1 MKEFRKRLWFE
12 VALCASF
19 FNFIHSS
26 VAYSIDP
33 IDDSIDMIADAS
45 EQVSEIAQKAYT
57 INFNNVSIIEFIRFV
72 SKITNLNFV
81 FEEADLQFT
90 VTVVSE
96 EPVSAKNVMS
106 ALAQVL
112 RVHDMMLLEQ
122 ENNVLIIKSTTV
134 NQIPTIISGDIPDS
148 QAGNAALVTQ
158 VFRIKNANLNS
169 VASIIRPL
177 TSKGAL
183 IEVSNE
189 TRQLIVTDITTNV
202 EKIGSL
208 LASLDAP
215 HTPLDIESYVVKNI
229 APPELI
235 ILTQQILNPFAEGNP
250 LIFVPQPETNSIFIV
265 STPYLIERA
274 ITVMEDLDI
283 PPTAAVVGQ
292 KAGPGKNVFIYK
304 ATNRSPDDLFTAL
317 QQVNDELKQAPG
329 PNTPL
334 ESAIDNAQ
342 VIKDTNSIMFI
353 ADPDTVTSLKDVLT
367 SLDTPITGGKGG
379 FYIYKIQNANEE
391 QIEESLNQMVAQ
403 LKSSPSPDLDLIN
416 AIDSLRWI
424 KETNS
429 LVFTGTP
436 TAIDHLKTILPT
448 FDVSPTHAKTS
459 LAGSK
464 SNFLI
469 YNPQYRT
476 GDELEDSVREVE
488 KNLKDS
494 NLANP
499 PFLATLESMKWVP
512 STNSLIFTG
521 DPQSLER
528 VQAILATMD
537 VPGSQVT
544 TVALIYKPQ
553 YASYTQIQSALGRM
567 VPDLTSSNS
576 TSDQNLAKAIQ
587 ALEWNKDT
595 QSFMVS
601 ADPATAARLKEL
613 LISLD
618 NPQEL
623 TGKTAQGFFL
633 YKLQN
638 AKGDA
643 VIQELGDIKDQIPQT
658 SLQNQNVISAIESI
672 KWVKS
677 TNSLMITGTSDA
689 IDQVKL
695 LVAEFDIPS
704 GGPGVSTKSS
714 FLIYKPHSMSAQE
727 MQDSVSTTTKDLE
740 DAGLIDPD
748 LFASLSSIKY
758 VPATES
764 LIFTGTPETLAKVKQ
779 MLENIDGGAG
789 EGAIQKLGKFN
800 FLVYKLQYVTADQM
814 MSSLKNFA
822 QQLQNS
828 NIDDKQLAK
837 TITDMRYIRETNS
850 ILFIGPPQ
858 TLERINAIAQKFDNP
873 SLVQAPAPERPA
885 ATYIV
890 YNPKYLKGDEL
901 IGIMCE
907 FETNLQ
913 NSGVSDPGLFDAIN
927 NLKWIDK
934 TSSLLISGDQA
945 SVDRVQELLVKFDIP
960 KKETGASIE
969 SIENTSF
976 LVYKLQYHQG
986 SDIRDALK
994 QVGHSLS
1001 SKSSTPNQPANP
1013 NQTALMEAI
1022 NSLQWIQ
1029 VTNSLLGTG
1038 QQDVLVKLK
1047 DLIQNL
1053 DIPLRQVFIEVL
1065 VIETTNTDSQN
1076 FGLMWGSQVQYMN
1089 KTILSTGN
1097 FPIAGNNNGSS
1108 VATTPVGTFGPLL
1121 QGITATNTPTA
1132 GTTTGVPFTT
1142 GFDLGVI
1149 GDIIM
1154 HKGKSFI
1161 SLGSLVNALQQ
1172 DTSSTILLNPKIIT
1186 QDNQQS
1192 NVFVGSNVPY
1202 TGAAIT
1208 TIGQS
1213 SQQTSGNIEYRDV
1226 GVNLTITPIL
1236 GDNNVVTLDIVNDIS
1251 EVISNNSGGTT
1262 VGGVQ
1267 ISGLLTSHTH
1277 METRVQVPDQH
1288 FVALSGMIQ
1297 DTKTRYRT
1305 AIPCLGGL
1313 PVVGALFSEND
1324 RLVQKNN
1331 VIIFLKPYIINSYDQ
1346 YKEITEHQ
1354 EWVYKDSAV
1363 LPVLKEEFDAGLD
1376 LVKTPDNE

>member
-12 VALCASF
+12 AALCASF
-19 FNFIHSS
+19 LNLIHSS
-26 VAYSIDP
+26 VAYSVDKP
-33 IDDSIDMIADAS
+33 ENLNLIADS
-45 EQVSEIAQKAYT
+45 SSSNVDVTQNAYT

-81 FEEADLQFT
+81 FEEGDLQFN

-112 RVHDMMLLEQ
+112 RVHDMTLLEQ
-122 ENNVLIIKSTTV
+122 ESNVLIVKSTDV
-134 NQIPTIISGDIPDS
+134 NQIPTIVSGDLPDS

-158 VFRIKNANLNS
+158 VFRIKNANPNA
-169 VASIIRPL
+169 VAGILRPM

-202 EKIGSL
+202 EKIASL

-229 APPELI
+229 GPQELI
-235 ILTQQILNPFAEGNP
+235 ALTQQILSPFSEGNP

-283 PPTAAVVGQ
+283 PPKEVVIGQ

-304 ATNRSPDDLFTAL
+304 AVNRSPSDLLNAL
-317 QQVNDELKQAPG
+317 MQVNDELKSAPG
-329 PNTPL
+329 AQTPL
-334 ESAIDNAQ
+334 ENAIENAQ
-342 VIKDTNSIMFI
+342 VVKDTNSIMFI
-353 ADPDTVTSLKDVLT
+353 ADPETVTGLKDMLT
-367 SLDTPITGGKGG
+367 SLDTPMVGGKGG
-379 FYIYKIQNANEE
+379 YFIYKIQHANEE
-391 QIEESLNQMVAQ
+391 QIEESLNQMAAQ
-403 LKSSPSPDLDLIN
+403 LKNTPAPDNDLIN
-416 AIDSLRWI
+416 AIDSMRWI

-436 TAIDHLKTILPT
+436 TAISHLQTILPT

-476 GDELEDSVREVE
+476 GEELQDSMNEVA

-499 PFLATLESMKWVP
+499 AFMSTIESMKWV
-512 STNSLIFTG
+512 SSNNSLIFTG

-528 VQAILATMD
+528 IHGILKTMD
-537 VPGSQVT
+537 IPNPYVTKATQVF
-544 TVALIYKPQ
+544 VYKPQ
-553 YASYTQIQSALGRM
+553 YASNTQIESALQRM
-567 VPDLTSSNS
+567 VPTLDPNS
-576 TSDQNLAKAIQ
+576 ISDQNLAKAINSM
-587 ALEWNKDT
+587 EWDAGA
-595 QSFMVS
+595 QSFIVT
-601 ADPATAARLKEL
+601 ADPATIGRLKEL
-613 LISLD
+613 LVSLD

-638 AKGDA
+638 AQGDA
-643 VIQELGDIKDQIPQT
+643 VIAELKQIADQIPQT
-658 SLQNQNVISAIESI
+658 NIQNQGVVTAIDKI
-672 KWVKS
+672 QWVKS
-677 TNSLMITGTSDA
+677 TNSLLITGSADA
-689 IDQVKL
+689 IAQIKTL
-695 LVAEFDIPS
+695 ISEFDIPA
-704 GGPGVSTKSS
+704 GTPGLATKSS
-714 FLIYKPHSMSAQE
+714 FLIYKPQTRTAEE
-727 MQDSVSTTTKDLE
+727 MQSEVATTTKDLE

-748 LFASLSSIKY
+748 LFASLSSMKY
-758 VPATES
+758 VPATQS
-764 LIFTGTPETLAKVKQ
+764 LLFTGSPDTLAKVKE
-779 MLENIDGGAG
+779 MLQRIDSG
-789 EGAIQKLGKFN
+789 EGMGAIQHIGKVT
-800 FLVYKLQYVTADQM
+800 FLVYKLQYVSGDQL
-814 MSSLKNFA
+814 MSSLKGFGL
-822 QQLQNS
+822 QLQNS
-828 NIDDKQLAK
+828 KVEDKELIK
-837 TITDMRYIRETNS
+837 TINDMRYIKETNS
-850 ILFIGPPQ
+850 LLFIGPTD
-858 TLERINAIAQKFDNP
+858 TLERINTLAQKFDIP
-873 SLVQAPAPERPA
+873 SLVQAQTPQRPA
-885 ATYIV
+885 ATFVV
-890 YNPKYLKGDEL
+890 YTPKSLNGEEL
-901 IGIMCE
+901 ISILCD

-913 NSGVSDPGLFDAIN
+913 NSGVNDPGLFDAIN

-934 TSSLLISGDQA
+934 TNSLLISGDQA
-945 SVDRVQELLVKFDIP
+945 SVAKVQDLLLKFDIP
-960 KKETGASIE
+960 SKQTGVPSIE
-969 SIENTSF
+969 SIDTTSF

-986 SDIRDALK
+986 SAIRDALK
-994 QVGHSLS
+994 QVGHSLAKGTAS
-1001 SKSSTPNQPANP
+1001 NQA
-1013 NQTALMEAI
+1013 ALMDAI

-1038 QQDVLVKLK
+1038 EQDVLVKLK

-1053 DIPLRQVFIEVL
+1053 DVPLRQVFIEVL
-1065 VIETTNTDSQN
+1065 VIETQVSDAQN
-1076 FGLMWGSQVQYMN
+1076 FGLMWGANVQYMN
-1089 KTILSTGN
+1089 KTILNTGN
-1097 FPIAGNNNGSS
+1097 MPLVGQNNGN
-1108 VATTPVGTFGPLL
+1108 TGTPVQNFTNVL
-1121 QGITATNTPTA
+1121 QNVTATNTPQA
-1132 GTTTGVPFTT
+1132 GPNGLSFTN

-1172 DTSSTILLNPKIIT
+1172 DTNSTILLNPKIIT

-1192 NVFVGSNVPY
+1192 NIFVGQNVPY
-1202 TGAAIT
+1202 TGAAVST
-1208 TIGQS
+1208 VGQNT
-1213 SQQTSGNIEYRDV
+1213 QQTTGNIEYRDV
-1226 GVNLTITPIL
+1226 GLSLTITPIL
-1236 GDNNVVTLDIVNDIS
+1236 GDNNIVTLDIVYDES
-1251 EVISNNSGGTT
+1251 EVLNSNSGGSNVGTT
-1262 VGGVQ
+1262 Q
-1267 ISGLLTSHTH
+1267 LTGLLTSHTH
-1277 METRVQVPDQH
+1277 TETRVQVPDQY
-1288 FVALSGMIQ
+1288 FVALSGMMNQ
-1297 DTKTRYRT
+1297 NKSRYRT

-1313 PVVGALFSEND
+1313 PVIGALFSEND
-1324 RLVQKNN
+1324 RAITKSN

-1354 EWVYKDSAV
+1354 EWLYKDNAV
-1363 LPVLKEEFDAGLD
+1363 LPVLKEEFDEGLD